1 VVGDS
6 LLSSCFFLSGFIIEE
21 LTEALKQLENEKKLS
36 ENAAKDLRVNNLS
49 DPAALKSLHITPEPA
64 FSYKTYRTKDSR
76 KVFINI
82 TSHELLEKPG
92 IKKKLNK
99 EGEEIEGI
107 NIPISV
113 GMPREE
119 KDKKEQSCLIYDLIV
134 NPEVIEEC
142 SADKTGKYRDFIC
155 QLGIQSLEQKYRED
169 LDKKYKLPKLKY
181 FGSAVP
187 EQLIQDRKNMPKI
200 EEVIGNAGQKKGNT
214 ATASKQKSSSSSVT
228 TPVIP
233 ETEKDLTQITASWLA
248 SKDSTLY
255 SSSSVLQLLKESK
268 EYLSSPGSSSSLSS
282 WIKSSYDSEILSEYI
297 DPVTPIPLLE
307 DQFPSI
313 GFVLEIEF
321 SSYLPLSSLSS
332 LLQLQLSPFKL
343 SIKLPGYK
351 KWVGYYPL
359 AIQPAYSYY
368 FVIEMEGF
376 VSQKKLIIFS
386 FIDKTDFASECD
398 PGSKPWLVSQALSD
412 ENDDVHNNS
421 SSRGLSNPYRRSSSS
436 RKENFGN
443 VEGETSSSSFPE
455 DKFHIPLPDDVD
467 PYTGMQYDYP
477 VPTSSSSSKPAAAT
491 ATKEEIE
498 EQELPEDRFHRK
510 DAGSQFIL
518 QQREQT
524 KKDKWEKYEK

>member
-1 VVGDS
+1 
-6 LLSSCFFLSGFIIEE
+6 LILIEE

-36 ENAAKDLRVNNLS
+36 ENVTKDLRVNNTN
-49 DPAALKSLHITPEPA
+49 DPSTLKSLHITPEPA
-64 FSYKTYRTKDSR
+64 FSYKTYRSKDSK

-82 TSHELLEKPG
+82 TSHELLDKPG

-99 EGEEIEGI
+99 DGEEIEGI

-119 KDKKEQSCLIYDLIV
+119 KDKKEQFCLIYDLIV

-142 SADKTGKYRDFIC
+142 VADKTGKYRDFIC
-155 QLGIQSLEQKYRED
+155 QLGIQSLEQKYHEE

-181 FGSAVP
+181 FGSIIQ
-187 EQLIQDRKNMPKI
+187 EQLIQDRKKMPKI
-200 EEVIGNAGQKKGNT
+200 EEVSGNTVNKKG
-214 ATASKQKSSSSSVT
+214 ATAATKQKSSVSAGA
-228 TPVIP
+228 PVIP
-233 ETEKDLTQITASWLA
+233 EIEKDLSSITASWLA
-248 SKDSTLY
+248 SKDSSLSSSVIEMLKQSKAFL
-255 SSSSVLQLLKESK
+255 SSSS
-268 EYLSSPGSSSSLSS
+268 SSSSISNDDDSS
-282 WIKSSYDSEILSEYI
+282 SFSRLTSTYNSDLLSEYI
-297 DPVTPIPLLE
+297 DPITSIPLLD
-307 DQFPSI
+307 DQFPAI
-313 GFVLEIEF
+313 GFILEIEF

-351 KWVGYYPL
+351 KWIGYYPL

-368 FVIEMEGF
+368 FLTEVEGF
-376 VSQKKLIIFS
+376 VSQKKLILFS
-386 FIDKTDFASECD
+386 YIDKADFINECD
-398 PGSKPWLVSQALSD
+398 PGSKPWLVSIALSGD
-412 ENDDVHNNS
+412 NDDIGGNS
-421 SSRGLSNPYRRSSSS
+421 SLGLSNPYRRSSSS
-436 RKENFGN
+436 RKDTSGIVDDGN
-443 VEGETSSSSFPE
+443 SSSSFPE

-477 VPTSSSSSKPAAAT
+477 VPSSSSSSKPLTSTAAT

-498 EQELPEDRFHRK
+498 ELELPEDRFHRK

-524 KKDKWEKYEK
+524 KKDKWEKFEK